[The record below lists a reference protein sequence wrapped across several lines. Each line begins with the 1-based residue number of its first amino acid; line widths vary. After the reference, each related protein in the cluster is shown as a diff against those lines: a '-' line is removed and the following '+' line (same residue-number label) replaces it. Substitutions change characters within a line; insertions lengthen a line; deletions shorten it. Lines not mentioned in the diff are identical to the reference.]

1 MDFNHY
7 LHSLFNPR
15 SVAIIGASARSGSF
29 GTLIWKIAKSASPRA
44 RLFPVNP
51 KYKTIGRET
60 SYAALT
66 DIKEDV
72 DLAVLVC
79 PPSVYP
85 KALENC
91 LKKGVKNI
99 LLCGGFPKSD
109 LTEPVLEAINKTTAA
124 GVRIVGPQSL
134 GLMTPSE
141 GLNLSYL
148 PSLPPAGEVGLV
160 SQSPGLSCTIID
172 YVTNAQCGFSHVID
186 PGFEQVLTVAD
197 YVDMLAFDRKTRCIV
212 LYLESFQQPR
222 KLLSA
227 IRLAAANKPVIL
239 LKGGQTPGS
248 ADIVINNSGA
258 REDEDGVMKR
268 ALVRAGA
275 LLVTSLKELNYAV
288 QAFAMRKDLASGE
301 LYGLVNSKGLDSLL
315 ADHAYN
321 NDLRL
326 ATPDSTVAKE
336 LRDKYKITFPYAN
349 PVNMG
354 LDMDAATIVDLTD
367 YLLNRPECS
376 GIVLSIVTNPSFDPL
391 ELAKKLV
398 PILKKSSKP
407 AVTVWIGT
415 ESDFPAIKY
424 LRKNGIVAMNDMKG
438 ACRAIRLMEQF
449 RKFKSDGVPG
459 SYSVIPSDPAFFAS
473 ARKIIQTARR
483 EGRHLLYEEESKRLL
498 AGIGFETTAG
508 IYAGS
513 LGEAIEAARAL
524 GYPVAMK
531 LRMNGVLSKSDA
543 KGVILGIRNEREL
556 KGSWKNM
563 SERAVHLGQPEEGL
577 GVFLQKTLDSDNRRE
592 LRIGMKLTR
601 HFGPIVYLG
610 IGGLYGKIFKGTA
623 FNFAPLSLKEARDMI
638 SSEPFKTFLGD
649 FQGLPPCDP
658 EPIVTAL
665 IRLSQLAVEVPAVR
679 SIDIDPLLCGKGHAI
694 VLDAHCVIGSDA
706 LTADENASHLI
717 FPYRPSFEK
726 NVRGKYGLAK
736 IKYSAPEDKE
746 NFLKYLGSL
755 SDQSRRLRFHS
766 LTSSLESIAV
776 SAVSSDPDRSFSI
789 FAVDPNSDS
798 GDIIAEARLSQLP
811 NRTSAEFG
819 ISVRDDWHGRGLA
832 TLLMDE
838 IEAEARR
845 RGLEK
850 VVGYVLK
857 DNENMHGMMAKRG
870 YVRTTDKDDPNIDLF
885 TLDNVKVS
893 N

>member
-227 IRLAAANKPVIL
+227 IRLAAAKKPVIL

-376 GIVLSIVTNPSFDPL
+376 GIVLSVVTNPSFDPL

-694 VLDAHCVIGSDA
+694 VLDAHCVIGSDT

-726 NVRGKYGLAK
+726 NVRGKYGLVK

>member
-376 GIVLSIVTNPSFDPL
+376 GIVLSVVTNPSFDPL

-577 GVFLQKTLDSDNRRE
+577 GIFLQKTLDSDNRRE

-610 IGGLYGKIFKGTA
+610 IGGLYGKIFKDTA

-694 VLDAHCVIGSDA
+694 VLDAHCVIGSDT

-726 NVRGKYGLAK
+726 NVRGKYGLVK